1 MNIPNT
7 LTTLRIF
14 LVPVLVV
21 VFYLPFKWTP
31 MACAAIFAVA
41 AVTDWADG
49 FLARRLSQ
57 VSTFGAFLDPVAD
70 KLMVAVALVLLL
82 HRDPALWLAI
92 PAAIIISREIVVS
105 ALRELMAE
113 LGQRATVAV
122 ATLGKIKTV
131 AQMGALLLMLYRQ
144 DLGPIPVY
152 WTGAVLLYVATVLT
166 IWSMMIYVRVAWP
179 IMVAQDTDGHHS
191 IRTHG
196 CRPDGPDP
204 SPVSGSLD
212 SGSTA
217 SKMSSSTQ
225 RE

>member
-1 MNIPNT
+1 MNVPNT
-7 LTTLRIF
+7 LTTVRIV

-21 VFYLPFKWTP
+21 VFYLPFEWASI
-31 MACAAIFAVA
+31 ACAAIFAIA

-49 FLARRLSQ
+49 YLARRLSQ

-82 HRDPALWLAI
+82 HRDPTLWLAI

-122 ATLGKIKTV
+122 ATLGKVKTV
-131 AQMGALLLMLYRQ
+131 SQMTALLLMLYRQ

-152 WTGAVLLYVATVLT
+152 WCGTVLLYSATVLT
-166 IWSMMIYVRVAWP
+166 IWSMAIYLRAAWP
-179 IMVAQDTDGHHS
+179 VMSSRSTDGN
-191 IRTHG
+191 
-196 CRPDGPDP
+196 RP
-204 SPVSGSLD
+204 V
-212 SGSTA
+212 
-217 SKMSSSTQ
+217 
-225 RE
+225 

>member
-1 MNIPNT
+1 MNVPNT
-7 LTTLRIF
+7 LTAVRIL

-21 VFYLPFKWTP
+21 VFYLPFEWAS
-31 MACAAIFAVA
+31 MACAAIFAIA

-49 FLARRLSQ
+49 YLARRLSQ

-131 AQMGALLLMLYRQ
+131 SQMTALLLMLYRH

-152 WTGAVLLYVATVLT
+152 WCGSVLLYLATVLT
-166 IWSMMIYVRVAWP
+166 IWSMVIYLRAAWP
-179 IMVAQDTDGHHS
+179 VMTSRSTDDN
-191 IRTHG
+191 RT
-196 CRPDGPDP
+196 
-204 SPVSGSLD
+204 V
-212 SGSTA
+212 
-217 SKMSSSTQ
+217 
-225 RE
+225 

>member
-7 LTTLRIF
+7 LTAMRI
-14 LVPVLVV
+14 LLLPVLAI
-21 VFYLPFKWTP
+21 VFYLPFAWAPT
-31 MACAAIFAVA
+31 ACAAIFVLA
-41 AVTDWADG
+41 ALTDWADG

-57 VSTFGAFLDPVAD
+57 VSTLGTFLDPVAD

-131 AQMGALLLMLYRQ
+131 AQMIALSLMLYRH
-144 DLGPIPVY
+144 DLGPVPVY
-152 WTGAVLLYVATVLT
+152 WIGVVLLHVATVLT
-166 IWSMMIYVRVAWP
+166 LWSMTIYLRAAWP
-179 IMVAQDTDGHHS
+179 TMMGKDAGADRS
-191 IRTHG
+191 
-196 CRPDGPDP
+196 
-204 SPVSGSLD
+204 
-212 SGSTA
+212 A
-217 SKMSSSTQ
+217 
-225 RE
+225 

>member
-1 MNIPNT
+1 MNVPNT
-7 LTTLRIF
+7 LTVLRIC
-14 LVPVLVV
+14 LVPVLMF
-21 VFYLPFKWTP
+21 VFYLPYAWTP
-31 MACAAIFAVA
+31 MACAAIFALA
-41 AVTDWADG
+41 AATDWADG

-82 HRDPALWLAI
+82 HRDPELWLAI

-131 AQMGALLLMLYRQ
+131 SQMSALLLMLYRH

-152 WTGAVLLYVATVLT
+152 SIGIVLLYVATVLT
-166 IWSMMIYVRVAWP
+166 IWSMAIYLRAAWP
-179 IMVAQDTDGHHS
+179 IMATQGIDGNN
-191 IRTHG
+191 
-196 CRPDGPDP
+196 
-204 SPVSGSLD
+204 
-212 SGSTA
+212 ST
-217 SKMSSSTQ
+217 
-225 RE
+225 

>member
-1 MNIPNT
+1 MNVPNS
-7 LTTLRIF
+7 LTAGRIF
-14 LVPVLVV
+14 LVPVLVL
-21 VFYLPFKWTP
+21 VFYLPFEWASI
-31 MACAAIFAVA
+31 ACAAIFGIA

-49 FLARRLSQ
+49 YLARRLSQ

-82 HRDPALWLAI
+82 HRDPTLWLAI

-131 AQMGALLLMLYRQ
+131 SQMTALLLMLYRQ

-152 WTGAVLLYVATVLT
+152 WCGTVLLYLATVLT
-166 IWSMMIYVRVAWP
+166 IWSMAIYLRAAWP
-179 IMVAQDTDGHHS
+179 VMTSRSTDGK
-191 IRTHG
+191 
-196 CRPDGPDP
+196 RP
-204 SPVSGSLD
+204 V
-212 SGSTA
+212 
-217 SKMSSSTQ
+217 
-225 RE
+225 

>member
-1 MNIPNT
+1 MNVPNT
-7 LTTLRIF
+7 LTALRIF

-21 VFYLPFKWTP
+21 VFYLPFGWAP
-31 MACAAIFAVA
+31 MACAALFALA
-41 AVTDWADG
+41 AATDWADG

-70 KLMVAVALVLLL
+70 KLMVAVTLVLLL

-122 ATLGKIKTV
+122 ATLGKVKTV
-131 AQMGALLLMLYRQ
+131 SQMTALLLMLYRH

-152 WTGAVLLYVATVLT
+152 WAGAVLLYVATVLT
-166 IWSMMIYVRVAWP
+166 IWSMAIYLRAAWP
-179 IMVAQDTDGHHS
+179 VMTSRDIGDD
-191 IRTHG
+191 
-196 CRPDGPDP
+196 RP
-204 SPVSGSLD
+204 
-212 SGSTA
+212 
-217 SKMSSSTQ
+217 
-225 RE
+225 R

>member
-1 MNIPNT
+1 MNVPNT
-7 LTTLRIF
+7 LTEVRIF
-14 LVPVLVV
+14 LVPVLVI
-21 VFYLPFKWTP
+21 VFYLPFSWTP
-31 MACAAIFAVA
+31 MACAAIFALA

-82 HRDPALWLAI
+82 QRDPTLWLAI

-131 AQMGALLLMLYRQ
+131 SQMAALLLMLYRY

-152 WTGAVLLYVATVLT
+152 RIGTVLLYLATVLT
-166 IWSMMIYVRVAWP
+166 IWSMVVYLRAAWP
-179 IMVAQDTDGHHS
+179 VMTSGNTGGS
-191 IRTHG
+191 
-196 CRPDGPDP
+196 RP
-204 SPVSGSLD
+204 
-212 SGSTA
+212 
-217 SKMSSSTQ
+217 M
-225 RE
+225 

>member
-1 MNIPNT
+1 MNVPNT
-7 LTTLRIF
+7 LTAVRIF

-21 VFYLPFKWTP
+21 VFYLPFEWAP
-31 MACAAIFAVA
+31 IACAAIFAIA

-49 FLARRLSQ
+49 YLARRLSQ

-82 HRDPALWLAI
+82 HRDPTLWLAV

-131 AQMGALLLMLYRQ
+131 SQMTALLLMLYRH

-152 WTGAVLLYVATVLT
+152 WCGTALLYLATVLT
-166 IWSMMIYVRVAWP
+166 IWSMAIYLRAAWP
-179 IMVAQDTDGHHS
+179 LMTSRSTDGN
-191 IRTHG
+191 
-196 CRPDGPDP
+196 RP
-204 SPVSGSLD
+204 V
-212 SGSTA
+212 
-217 SKMSSSTQ
+217 
-225 RE
+225 

>member
-1 MNIPNT
+1 MNVPNM
-7 LTTLRIF
+7 LTEVRIF
-14 LVPVLVV
+14 LVPVLVI
-21 VFYLPFKWTP
+21 VFYLPFSWAP
-31 MACAAIFAVA
+31 MACAAIFALA

-82 HRDPALWLAI
+82 QRDPTLWLAI

-131 AQMGALLLMLYRQ
+131 SQMAALLLMLYRH

-152 WTGAVLLYVATVLT
+152 RTGTVLLYFATVLT
-166 IWSMMIYVRVAWP
+166 IWSMVVYLRAAWP
-179 IMVAQDTDGHHS
+179 AMK
-191 IRTHG
+191 
-196 CRPDGPDP
+196 
-204 SPVSGSLD
+204 SGNTG
-212 SGSTA
+212 GSRLT
-217 SKMSSSTQ
+217 
-225 RE
+225 

>member
-1 MNIPNT
+1 MNVPNT
-7 LTTLRIF
+7 LTAVRIF

-21 VFYLPFKWTP
+21 VFYLPFEWAS
-31 MACAAIFAVA
+31 MACAAIFAIA

-49 FLARRLSQ
+49 YLARRLSQ

-131 AQMGALLLMLYRQ
+131 SQMTALLLMLYRH

-152 WTGAVLLYVATVLT
+152 WCGSVLLYLATVLT
-166 IWSMMIYVRVAWP
+166 IWSMVIYLRAAWP
-179 IMVAQDTDGHHS
+179 VMTSRSTDDN
-191 IRTHG
+191 RT
-196 CRPDGPDP
+196 
-204 SPVSGSLD
+204 V
-212 SGSTA
+212 
-217 SKMSSSTQ
+217 
-225 RE
+225 